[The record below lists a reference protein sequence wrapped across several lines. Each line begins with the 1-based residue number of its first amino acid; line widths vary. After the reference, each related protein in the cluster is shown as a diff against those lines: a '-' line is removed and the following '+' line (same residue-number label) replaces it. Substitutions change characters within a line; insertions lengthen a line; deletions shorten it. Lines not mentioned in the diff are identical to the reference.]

1 MANAKKAV
9 YTDLVDA
16 VKTVIQQTFDDAR
29 VVTIE
34 QDNWYPDLQLRTD
47 TLIPYENDAMIEV
60 KTEAEATHTET
71 VGDETFYHKRVPD
84 VIPRLDGALT
94 EAGFAAEPYR
104 HDYAGIRV
112 LGWERAPPWFQP
124 GDYLKLYKWRTPI
137 EVTHVCPPE
146 DRPPQDFPL
155 PVTPNSDYIGSDSL
169 HLCLSGQ
176 RGGEYLLDY
185 RDETAAL
192 YERDSS
198 DDTVLVKTTE
208 PSRVIFVGNPETG
221 PRLNDT
227 STDPAH

>member
-1 MANAKKAV
+1 M
-9 YTDLVDA
+9 VDA

-84 VIPRLDGALT
+84 VIPCLDGTLT

-112 LGWERAPPWFQP
+112 LGWERNLRWFQP

-137 EVTHVCPPE
+137 EVTHVCLPD
-146 DRPPQDFPL
+146 DRPPRDFPL
-155 PVTPNSDYIGSDSL
+155 PVTPNGDYIGSASL
-169 HLCLSGQ
+169 HLGLSGQ

-185 RDETAAL
+185 QDETAAL

>member
-1 MANAKKAV
+1 MSTAKEAV
-9 YTDLVDA
+9 YTALVDA
-16 VKTVIQQTFDDAR
+16 VKQVIQQTFEDSR

-34 QDNWYPDLQLRTD
+34 QDNWYPDLRLRTD

-60 KTEAEATHTET
+60 ATDAEATHTET
-71 VGDETFYHKRVPD
+71 VDDETFYHKRVSD
-84 VIPRLDGALT
+84 VIPRLDDALT
-94 EAGFAAEPYR
+94 EEGFAAEPYR
-104 HDYAGIRV
+104 HHDAGIRV
-112 LGWERAPPWFQP
+112 YGWERNPPWFQI

-137 EVTHVCPPE
+137 EVSHVCPPS
-146 DRPPQDFPL
+146 DRPPTEFPL
-155 PVTPNSDYIGSDSL
+155 PVTPDGDYIGTDSL

-208 PSRVIFVGNPETG
+208 PSRIIFVGNPKTG
-221 PRLNDT
+221 PRQDAPPDET
-227 STDPAH
+227 EE